1 MSEKLPRLRVPSAER
16 QTGLAPL
23 PLGRFATGDLTM
35 EPVSDAFTDSHP
47 QRGRRKRLAVI
58 TGSFQIFPDRRWAS
72 LRLGTNA
79 RLPPK
84 WHVCLSVCSLRCARR
99 LPRATVRKVA
109 SLASAPLR
117 KGKLAWRLAPLSLCR
132 FATRV
137 KRWSQS
143 RTPSLILTPS
153 GDVVNAWQS

>member
-1 MSEKLPRLRVPSAER
+1 
-16 QTGLAPL
+16 
-23 PLGRFATGDLTM
+23 M

-99 LPRATVRKVA
+99 LPRATSTRA
-109 SLASAPLR
+109 SLYVFAKSRWEEA
-117 KGKLAWRLAPLSLCR
+117 RLS
-132 FATRV
+132 
-137 KRWSQS
+137 KK
-143 RTPSLILTPS
+143 
-153 GDVVNAWQS
+153 

>member
-1 MSEKLPRLRVPSAER
+1 MPRLRVPSAER
-16 QTGLAPL
+16 QTGLALL

-99 LPRATVRKVA
+99 LPRATSTRKTKQKQNKTFGFGTAGVQR
-109 SLASAPLR
+109 S
-117 KGKLAWRLAPLSLCR
+117 R
-132 FATRV
+132 FAYER
-137 KRWSQS
+137 
-143 RTPSLILTPS
+143 RTPAGL
-153 GDVVNAWQS
+153 NK

>member
-1 MSEKLPRLRVPSAER
+1 
-16 QTGLAPL
+16 
-23 PLGRFATGDLTM
+23 M

-99 LPRATVRKVA
+99 LPRATSTKVVL
-109 SLASAPLR
+109 SILPCLSFVQRRSAGFQF
-117 KGKLAWRLAPLSLCR
+117 GK
-132 FATRV
+132 RV
-137 KRWSQS
+137 
-143 RTPSLILTPS
+143 
-153 GDVVNAWQS
+153 G